1 MTRNEA
7 RKLIKSNAPS
17 KYSNSIVMLL
27 LRLVDLTYRK
37 DKDNAALEVT
47 TTRAS
52 LLRAAAVKRRQLDN
66 ILTQLIDDG
75 VLLDVS
81 KGNNVTCRID
91 FSRIEVL
98 PAFGEVQ
105 REEKKA
111 HNADRAEQARN
122 TREIN
127 RIEAAYRKALADMAK
142 NGQPLRNLLAK
153 ALANHRGPFTEE
165 QQAAIDRMLAG
176 EKIEKEMAEACEQQL
191 RDMRERGRVNP

>member
-37 DKDNAALEVT
+37 DKDNAALEIT

-75 VLLDVS
+75 VLLDVT
-81 KGNNVTCRID
+81 KGNNVTCRIG
-91 FSRIEVL
+91 FSRIESL

-105 REEKKA
+105 REEKKT
-111 HNADRAEQARN
+111 HNADRAQKARD
-122 TREIN
+122 TREID
-127 RIEAAYRKALADMAK
+127 RIEAAYRNAQGQMAVNGRKLRSHLTKALT
-142 NGQPLRNLLAK
+142 
-153 ALANHRGPFTEE
+153 NHRGPFTPE
-165 QQAAIDRMLAG
+165 QQIAIDKMNAG
-176 EKIEKEMAEACEQQL
+176 EQIEKEMAEACEQSL
-191 RDMRERGRVNP
+191 RDMRARGSVNP